1 MGNFFNDNLQTHFER
16 GAAYIIAEIG
26 VNHEGSMEIAKRLID
41 EAKEGGADAAK
52 FQTYKAGTIASK
64 NSPAYW
70 DTSKESTDS
79 QFKLFQKYDGFGADQ
94 YKELSRYCE
103 KVGIE
108 FASTP
113 FDLEAVD
120 MLDPL
125 MNYFKIASADITNL
139 PLLRKVASKAKPVIL
154 STGASNL
161 SEIELALSELKQYGA
176 DEICLMHCILNYP
189 TEDKNANLAM
199 LPSLARSFP
208 DVTLGYSDHTEP
220 SDDMMAVIVAYLGGA
235 MVIEKHF
242 THDKSLP
249 GNDHYHAMDKVDLE
263 KLRALLGR
271 IDSLQGSAD
280 HKFALESE
288 KPAVRNAR
296 RSIIAKHD
304 LEPGHILGADDLI
317 CKRPGTGISPVHWD
331 EILGRKLV
339 AAVSE
344 DEALSWSHFAEGP

>member
-1 MGNFFNDNLQTHFER
+1 MDNFFKNNLQNRVER
-16 GAAYIIAEIG
+16 GGAYIIAEIG

-70 DTSKESTDS
+70 DTTKERTET
-79 QFKLFQKYDGFGADQ
+79 QFKLFQKYDVFGADQ

-113 FDLEAVD
+113 FDLNAVD

-125 MNYFKIASADITNL
+125 MSFFKIASADITNL

-161 SEIELALSELKQYGA
+161 SEIEFALSELKQYGA
-176 DEICLMHCILNYP
+176 SEICLMHCILNYP

-199 LPSLARSFP
+199 LSSLARSFP
-208 DVTLGYSDHTEP
+208 HVTLGYSDHTEP
-220 SDDMMAVIVAYLGGA
+220 SEDMMAVIVAYLGGA
-235 MVIEKHF
+235 VVIEKHF

-249 GNDHYHAMDKVDLE
+249 GNDHYHAMDKVDLD

-271 IDSLQGSAD
+271 IDDLRGSAG

-288 KPAVRNAR
+288 KLAVRNAR

-344 DEALSWSHFAEGP
+344 DETLSWSHFSEGP